1 MILNVGLSIL
11 FLLFTFVKEV
21 RLSKHFY
28 EDKEIEEIKHKDLAE
43 TPFQQQVIDYLY
55 RHIAAQKEKVVE
67 QQLQIKNHE
76 QTITEFV
83 HDIKTPVTA
92 MKLLIDQEND
102 DQRKRALLF
111 EWSRINEMLD
121 KQLYLTRLETHHRDM
136 YFDYISLK

>member
-1 MILNVGLSIL
+1 MVLVFIKSRINWILWILFLNIILLGVAYIDYEISVESVFYIVILNVGLSIL

-55 RHIAAQKEKVVE
+55 RHIAHQKKVVE

-83 HDIKTPVTA
+83 HDIKH
-92 MKLLIDQEND
+92 LL
-102 DQRKRALLF
+102 
-111 EWSRINEMLD
+111 
-121 KQLYLTRLETHHRDM
+121 RL
-136 YFDYISLK
+136 